1 MTNHVLMIAYHFP
14 PVLVSSGIQRTL
26 KFCTYLREHGWEP
39 LVLSVSLNA
48 YAKTSDD
55 QLKEIPEGMVVN
67 RAFGLDTSRHL
78 AIKGRYLE
86 LLAIPDRWISWWP
99 AAVYQ
104 GMKMIRQHKPKAI
117 FSTYPIATAHLIGL
131 SLQRLSGLPWL
142 ADFRDSMTEPGYP
155 SDPLTYNAYR
165 RIEVGTVQRCAKA
178 IFTTP
183 SALKMYAERYPQIP
197 ESRWAM
203 IENGFD
209 EDNFRA
215 AEAGLEPI
223 TPGKAGQKILIHSG
237 VLYPHER
244 DPRQFFSALCKL
256 RHSGEITAERLQV
269 VLRASGNDG
278 VYAPML
284 EQLGLADIVKLAPTI
299 GYGEA
304 LREMLSADGLLLFQA
319 ANCNHQIPAK
329 LYEYLR
335 AGRAIFALTDHAG
348 DTAAT
353 LRAAGVTD
361 IVNLADE
368 QEIIE
373 GLRRFLASS
382 SNGHGV
388 PRATATQHSRRARTA
403 ELAKLLDETTRS

>member
-1 MTNHVLMIAYHFP
+1 
-14 PVLVSSGIQRTL
+14 
-26 KFCTYLREHGWEP
+26 
-39 LVLSVSLNA
+39 
-48 YAKTSDD
+48 
-55 QLKEIPEGMVVN
+55 MVVN
-67 RAFGLDTSRHL
+67 RAFGLDTSRQL

-86 LLAIPDRWISWWP
+86 VLALPDRWISWWP

-104 GMKMIRQHKPKAI
+104 GLKMIRQYKPKAI

-155 SDPLTYNAYR
+155 SDPLTFKAYR

-183 SALKMYAERYPQIP
+183 SALKMYAERYPKIP
-197 ESRWAM
+197 KSRWAM

-209 EDNFRA
+209 EDNFRD
-215 AEAGLEPI
+215 AEAGLERTI
-223 TPGKAGQKILIHSG
+223 SGKARPKILIHSG
-237 VLYPHER
+237 VLYPQER

-256 RHSGEITAERLQV
+256 RSSGEISAERLQI
-269 VLRASGNDG
+269 VLRATGNDG
-278 VYAPML
+278 VYASMI
-284 EQLGLADIVKLAPTI
+284 EQMGLSDIIKLAPTI
-299 GYGEA
+299 GYREA

-335 AGRAIFALTDHAG
+335 AGQPIFALTDHAG

-373 GLRRFLASS
+373 GLRRFLTSS
-382 SNGHGV
+382 INGSGV
-388 PRATATQHSRRARTA
+388 SQATAAQYSRRAHTA
-403 ELAKLLDETTRS
+403 ELAKLLDETTVS